1 MENEERHTGVVVDWR
16 GTYGFLRPASGG
28 RNVFCHQVDLEMD
41 GYRELVKGD
50 VIEFSYGACS
60 KGIKAIAVVVV
71 KPADEA
77 A

>member
-1 MENEERHTGVVVDWR
+1 MEKERHSGVVVDWR

-28 RNVFCHQVDLEMD
+28 GNVFVHQSDLAMD
-41 GYRELVKGD
+41 GYRELVKTD
-50 VIEFSYGACS
+50 IVEFSYEACS
-60 KGIKAIAVVVV
+60 KGVKAIAVVVV